1 MKKVSN
7 IIKICFGYNNALLS
21 GSMDIIVVKQPNG
34 KFKASPLRLR
44 FSNYRVPKAGRK
56 KVTVKVND
64 KIVDIPMFL
73 QKDGTAFIL
82 LENKK
87 YFKENTLDDNQL
99 SNSIKEKNKN
109 KSVDEMRNDK
119 HNSFLLSPQP
129 KSINN
134 IDNDNKSCDDNSIN
148 LTINDKKPKE
158 KDFINEEKTEEE
170 IVHNLKTIVIEKAP
184 PPPTL
189 KLELSTCW
197 DTISKNKNNKNFN
210 MQGEFI
216 KKVVSQDQFFKDPWK
231 IINNPNLAIKYHNQI
246 FTSKVIIPMMFSQL
260 VYGQPLPEEIV
271 NKLTEGQDG
280 HLFWKTKHKD
290 AYRIDLEQLSQIST
304 ENDSSEN
311 KNLNYNS
318 DGGIVADKFNTLNDN
333 NNLSDTSSTSAD
345 KNIKKKF
352 RMKKSSKLPSHII
365 EKFDLKEGMNEIQYI
380 VDGFTINSNIYLWN
394 YSDKIVISDFDGTV
408 TRSDVIGQIGVYF
421 GLDWTH
427 KYIAKLYSHIVNNG
441 YKMLYVTART
451 MYMQTSTKNSL
462 NNIKQDGFSMP
473 IGPMMMNES
482 GYVDAIK
489 TEIIDKVPQEFKIE
503 CLLNLLKLFPNDVE
517 PFYAGFGNKPSDK
530 LAYEKIGIDPGKIY
544 IINEKGE
551 VSKNFKTKCKTN
563 FLLMDEQIDEL
574 FPFVYDKGYN
584 SVFYS
589 DNIINN
595 YSPNINTLIDKKE
608 IEDEI
613 KDLIK

>member
-1 MKKVSN
+1 M
-7 IIKICFGYNNALLS
+7 CFGYNNALLS

-148 LTINDKKPKE
+148 LTINDKNPKE

>member
-7 IIKICFGYNNALLS
+7 IIKMCFGYNNALLS

-87 YFKENTLDDNQL
+87 YLKENTLENNQS
-99 SNSIKEKNKN
+99 SNNIKEKNKN
-109 KSVDEMRNDK
+109 KSVDEPRNDK
-119 HNSFLLSPQP
+119 HNSLLLSPEP
-129 KSINN
+129 NIKNN
-134 IDNDNKSCDDNSIN
+134 IDNDNKSCDDNNSIN
-148 LTINDKKPKE
+148 LTISDKKTKD
-158 KDFINEEKTEEE
+158 KDFINEETTKEE
-170 IVHNLKTIVIEKAP
+170 IVHNIKTIVIEKAP

-189 KLELSTCW
+189 KLELSNCW
-197 DTISKNKNNKNFN
+197 DTISKNKSNKNFN

-231 IINNPNLAIKYHNQI
+231 VINNPNLAIKYRNQI

-290 AYRIDLEQLSQIST
+290 AYRIDLEQLSQGST
-304 ENDSSEN
+304 ENDSEN
-311 KNLNYNS
+311 KNLDYNS
-318 DGGIVADKFNTLNDN
+318 DGGIVSDKFNSIHE
-333 NNLSDTSSTSAD
+333 NNLSDNSSTSSD

-352 RMKKSSKLPSHII
+352 KMKKSSKLPSHIL
-365 EKFDLKEGMNEIQYI
+365 EKFDLKEGVNEIQYI
-380 VDGFTINSNIYLWN
+380 VDGYTINSNIYLWN
-394 YSDKIVISDFDGTV
+394 YSDKIVISDFDGTI

-427 KYIAKLYSHIVNNG
+427 KHIAKLYSHIVNNG

-451 MYMQTSTKNSL
+451 MYMQKSTKNSL

-530 LAYEKIGIDPGKIY
+530 IAYEKIGIDPGKIY

-551 VSKNFKTKCKTN
+551 VSKNYKTKCKTN

-584 SVFYS
+584 TVFYS

-595 YSPNINTLIDKKE
+595 YAPNINTLIDKKE

-613 KDLIK
+613 KALIK